1 MILYYICSK
10 RLISIIAISST
21 FNIKKINMKHLIEK
35 HKIYKSSFYPYD
47 DGTITLPYRTRAYI
61 DFCSDEFKHF
71 SIEEKLCN
79 LGFAVTR
86 GINLSA
92 EIIKDINEH
101 TKNPQYLNYEDNAK
115 KSLFSYIDYLRETEN
130 IVTETLLE
138 QKSIDIIKLVNL
150 LIEEILLRY
159 NEHPDT
165 NPNEY
170 IVSFSSIPLDYTAII
185 NRFNIKCPD
194 GKQSCYNYLLTSQE
208 SISKASISRDYILYL
223 NQWKELL
230 PKLSG
235 YDLYFAYDM
244 VFPYD
249 EEYVRSYNK
258 KQKDKPAKQLILNI
272 PPEPW
277 SGNILNSKL
286 VILSLNPGYVEY
298 LNKNLANM
306 FKPQMAEEIMEDKR
320 KVLSMEGNKFDY
332 YEPTRILG
340 DYYWRKKILPLGT
353 DVYGE
358 QNNENIFN
366 HVSICQYLAYTT
378 LESPSIK
385 DLFPSQRFTKMV
397 LLYLATSVKEVKF
410 LVMRH
415 CAQWK
420 TLMGEGLWNYL
431 YDNNRLLVS
440 KNYAN
445 QSLTEKNIGSE
456 NYRIIVEHLRKS

>member
-1 MILYYICSK
+1 MNY
-10 RLISIIAISST
+10 
-21 FNIKKINMKHLIEK
+21 LIEK
-35 HKIYKSSFYPYD
+35 QKIYENAFYPYGD
-47 DGTITLPYRTRAYI
+47 STITLPYRTRAYI
-61 DFCSDEFKHF
+61 DSSSDEFKHLT
-71 SIEEKLCN
+71 IEVKLCD

-86 GINLSA
+86 GINLYA
-92 EIIKDINEH
+92 EIKRDISEH
-101 TKNPQYLNYEDNAK
+101 ARNVQYRNYENIVK
-115 KSLFSYIDYLRETEN
+115 ESLFFYIDYLRETTN
-130 IVTETLLE
+130 LLTETLLE
-138 QKSIDIIKLVNL
+138 QKTVDLIQLINL

-159 NEHPDT
+159 HEYPDV
-165 NPNEY
+165 NSKAY
-170 IVSFSSIPLDYTAII
+170 IVSFISIPLDYTAII
-185 NRFNIKCPD
+185 NRFNIKKSD
-194 GKQSCYNYLLTSQE
+194 DKLSCRHYLLTSQE
-208 SISKASISRDYILYL
+208 SISKATISRDYILYL
-223 NQWKELL
+223 NRWKELL

-244 VFPYD
+244 VFPCD
-249 EEYVRSYNK
+249 EEYVYAYNE
-258 KQKDKPAKQLILNI
+258 KQKEKPAKKLVLNV

-320 KVLSMEGNKFDY
+320 KVLSMEGTKFDY

-353 DVYGE
+353 AVYGE
-358 QNNENIFN
+358 QDRENIFN
-366 HVSICQYLAYTT
+366 HVSLCQYFAYTS
-378 LESPSIK
+378 LESPSVK
-385 DLFPSQRFTKMV
+385 DLFPSQKFTRMV

-415 CAQWK
+415 EAQWK
-420 TLMGEGLWNYL
+420 ALMGEGLWNYL

-445 QSLTEKNIGSE
+445 QCLTEKNIGTDI
-456 NYRIIVEHLRKS
+456 YRIIVEHLKKS